1 MIAYI
6 DHDTLPSS
14 LPHDLTAVPKPE
26 PTHSAQQSRTHSAS
40 TSAPAAAPEP
50 PPLSSPPSE
59 DTPPPSPPSSPPS
72 LPSPTMDLL
81 PPLVLNPGG
90 SSLLHS
96 SYIIVPSSPSPL
108 SPPRPPIYRLSMY
121 LDILSPPP
129 RHPRQTT
136 ANYAFTVRS
145 ARRSAALYLILH
157 ISSTTWRV
165 LGFLYRL
172 RRPACLRA
180 AYRAAT
186 LRIISSPPTPLL
198 GFDLGF
204 SNLTNDLVLR
214 TPTGNFISHH
224 PSSPNL
230 PLAEVTAYSPTGDA
244 VPALVP
250 PVESRLVLCPET
262 SGSWCY
268 YHVDHGSVMWHI
280 PPDLLL
286 SSSPLASAT
295 LPSLTSFTAERPP
308 PSLSHR
314 FHLTLDNLERH
325 TPWLP
330 LYSDSDRTVTLYHR
344 VTGCT
349 RSAPWFTLRHS
360 GRVYFANIITGETR
374 WAPPMGW
381 RDGWVSHAP
390 PFDRRSPYA
399 RSLIPPSLAR
409 MHVEG
414 GACYLESS

>member
-1 MIAYI
+1 M
-6 DHDTLPSS
+6 DLPPSLVLPSMFNHDGSSLHSSSIIFPSS
-14 LPHDLTAVPKPE
+14 LPSPE
-26 PTHSAQQSRTHSAS
+26 
-40 TSAPAAAPEP
+40 
-50 PPLSSPPSE
+50 
-59 DTPPPSPPSSPPS
+59 
-72 LPSPTMDLL
+72 
-81 PPLVLNPGG
+81 
-90 SSLLHS
+90 
-96 SYIIVPSSPSPL
+96 
-108 SPPRPPIYRLSMY
+108 PPIYRLSMY
-121 LDILSPPP
+121 LNILSPPP

-136 ANYAFTVRS
+136 ANYAFTLRS
-145 ARRSAALYLILH
+145 ARRSAALNLILH
-157 ISSTTWRV
+157 ISSCTWRV

-172 RRPACLRA
+172 RRPARLRA

-186 LRIISSPPTPLL
+186 LRIISSPPIPLL

-230 PLAEVTAYSPTGDA
+230 PLAEVAAYSPTGDA

-280 PPDLLL
+280 PPDLLP

-295 LPSLTSFTAERPP
+295 LPHLTSFTAERPP
-308 PSLSHR
+308 PPLNHR

-374 WAPPMGW
+374 WAPPIGW
-381 RDGWVSHAP
+381 RDGWVSLTS